1 MLVSRVGPTFS
12 LFHASGTRWPIFP
25 LMDPFQRFLDV
36 QAPVYE
42 TALAELRTGRKRTHW
57 MWFIFPQRAGLGSS
71 EMSRRYAIQSTA
83 EAEAYLAHPV
93 LGPRL
98 IACAEALLLHRGTPA
113 TTILGTVDALKLR
126 SSMSLFRDITPTQ
139 PVFQKV
145 LDAFFDG

>member
-1 MLVSRVGPTFS
+1 
-12 LFHASGTRWPIFP
+12 
-25 LMDPFQRFLDV
+25 MDPLQRFLDA

-42 TALAELRTGRKRTHW
+42 TALAELQTGRKRTHW
-57 MWFIFPQRAGLGSS
+57 MWFIFPQRTGLSTS

-113 TTILGTVDALKLR
+113 TTILGAVDALKLR

-145 LDAFFDG
+145 

>member
-1 MLVSRVGPTFS
+1 MDS
-12 LFHASGTRWPIFP
+12 L
-25 LMDPFQRFLDV
+25 QRFLDA

-71 EMSRRYAIQSTA
+71 TMARRYAIQSTA

-98 IACAEALLLHRGTPA
+98 VACAEALLLHRGTSA
-113 TTILGTVDALKLR
+113 TSILGDVDALKLC
-126 SSMSLFRDITPTQ
+126 SSMLLFAAVAPAL
-139 PVFQKV
+139 PVFQTV
-145 LDAFFDG
+145 LDTFCDG